1 MKAIVMETRGRE
13 AAILLKDGTFRTVK
27 GRYSVGETIDY
38 QETVRP
44 AFRKWMAAAAA
55 AVIMIGA
62 GGGFWYDANYVAYAE
77 ISLDVNP
84 SIVYTVN
91 KRSRVLEVRAVND
104 EAAEAVSALKE
115 EGVRFMPVADAID
128 RTMMLF
134 ENEGYLDAENEDYVL
149 MNVSADNAG
158 IHERVTSEIETGM
171 GRAMERDPSMEY
183 RVDHSDRATARRAED
198 SDMSTGRYAV
208 WEQEGAGREQEE
220 YAQMPVREL
229 MGKPEESSPAAPNEG
244 GAPQTERSTPTTSM
258 GGIQGEGVPDSPD
271 QQPTQTPEAGHNPN
285 SPNEMDAS
293 LDKPE
298 QNEKQDDEP
307 HEQGEGAVREQEQ
320 NLAVPGDKPD
330 ESSKT
335 GSQPSAET
343 QMEAGTEPSQGEFSP
358 SVQQDGGDWEQS
370 SLPNRDVQC
379 NGMTQGSPINAP
391 GSQGNQTPR

>member
-91 KRSRVLEVRAVND
+91 KRNRVLEVRAVND
-104 EAAEAVSALKE
+104 EAAEAVSALNE

-128 RTMMLF
+128 RAMMLF

-229 MGKPEESSPAAPNEG
+229 MGKPEESTPAAPNEG

-258 GGIQGEGVPDSPD
+258 GGIQGEG
-271 QQPTQTPEAGHNPN
+271 
-285 SPNEMDAS
+285 
-293 LDKPE
+293 
-298 QNEKQDDEP
+298 
-307 HEQGEGAVREQEQ
+307 AVREQEQ
-320 NLAVPGDKPD
+320 NLAVPRDKPD

-343 QMEAGTEPSQGEFSP
+343 QMETGTEPSQGEFSP

-370 SLPNRDVQC
+370 SLPNRDAQR
-379 NGMTQGSPINAP
+379 NGMSQGSPINAP
-391 GSQGNQTPR
+391 GGQGNQTPR